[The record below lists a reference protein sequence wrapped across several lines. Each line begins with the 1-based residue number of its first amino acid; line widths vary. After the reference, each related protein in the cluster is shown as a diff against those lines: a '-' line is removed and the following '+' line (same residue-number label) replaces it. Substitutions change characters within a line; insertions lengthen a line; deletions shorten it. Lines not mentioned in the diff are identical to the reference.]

1 MIHSIFPPNNFYS
14 LINVPNKEDLV
25 KGLRR
30 AKVDPVAT
38 KNISWNKDCD
48 VKVEVLYND
57 EVRELF
63 TPIVEIFVKQFENH
77 IPLKLEGVW
86 RNTYIKGS
94 FQEIHD
100 HSGGG
105 DVSGCVFLED
115 FDEEAGKFYF
125 YNRHASEI
133 GAKWRYL
140 LMGDKMDEMLS
151 KVIVHDAG
159 DVLLFPSYVLHG
171 VTLHR
176 LRRPRTTITYNMSFV

>member
-1 MIHSIFPPNNFYS
+1 MIVSIFPNNFYS
-14 LINVPNKEDLV
+14 LISAPNKEEIF
-25 KGLRR
+25 KEFENP
-30 AKVDPVAT
+30 KVDRKESEAVT
-38 KNISWNKDCD
+38 WNRNCD
-48 VKVEVLYND
+48 VKVEVLYPDQVAKFLKPTLDIFLAQFNYPV
-57 EVRELF
+57 EVNVDQ
-63 TPIVEIFVKQFENH
+63 I
-77 IPLKLEGVW
+77 W
-86 RNTYIKGS
+86 RNTYERGGY
-94 FQEIHD
+94 QEIHD

-115 FDEEAGKFYF
+115 FDPEAGKFYF
-125 YNRHASEI
+125 YNRHASEM

-176 LRRPRTTITYNMSFV
+176 LRRPRTTISFNMSFV

>member
-14 LINVPNKEDLV
+14 LINAPNKEDLV

-38 KNISWNKDCD
+38 KNI
-48 VKVEVLYND
+48 
-57 EVRELF
+57 
-63 TPIVEIFVKQFENH
+63 

-115 FDEEAGKFYF
+115 FDQEAGKFYF

-176 LRRPRTTITYNMSFV
+176 LRRPRTTISFNMSFV